1 MYVAGG
7 FSTLLAKAPR
17 STSRAQGSAVTSSI
31 PGATWPAY
39 LSARVAAVSGAFHQH
54 CALAARKFCRR
65 RMQERRELVKVVI
78 CIGKREYFHGSRR
91 VTSRR
96 LHPEHLQKQCS
107 HESFK

>member
-54 CALAARKFCRR
+54 CALAARKFCRE
-65 RMQERRELVKVVI
+65 RMSEKAISDACDMYRKERERESTSMGKSANGLV
-78 CIGKREYFHGSRR
+78 
-91 VTSRR
+91 
-96 LHPEHLQKQCS
+96 
-107 HESFK
+107 